1 MTHTGDSRPTG
12 PVDPARRRATLD
24 EQELRPGTL
33 FAGRYKIVERIG
45 RGGMGQV
52 YRAVD
57 QWLSRVVAL
66 KVIAD
71 PAPDSG
77 ESFEQRPELLL
88 HLDHPAL
95 VRNLDL
101 GEDAGQPYLVTEY
114 LEGESLAERLR
125 REGPMDFAAALSV
138 VVPVLSALEYLH
150 GRGVTHR
157 DIKPHNVMLTE
168 EGVRVVD
175 YGLARRMGIPDD
187 GVSAEGTREYMA
199 PEVAAGQGV
208 DHRADLYSCAALCH
222 EALTGEPPA
231 GPEGV
236 SESMPASVRRVLLQ
250 ALSPDPGH
258 RFQSAGK
265 MQQALEA
272 IERHPDRFSL
282 RRSGG
287 HLGVGLAGRRI
298 PANFGQVWL
307 PLVLAALLLLFL
319 PASWAWKMR
328 DRAWGLEFEGA
339 TVRVV
344 NVWGRQ
350 LATLAGTTPVTDALL
365 VDREGSPTLLVARG
379 AEGGGAAAIQAYS
392 ISCLREAC
400 AGRGLRPQALPPD
413 SEPVRLFALKQSGKQ
428 NPVVSL
434 WYSTAEDE
442 SAIVLLDHPGD
453 DPVLG
458 DLDTRRVWG
467 PAGLEIQAAAFE
479 SGSPQAPGERLW
491 VAGRHAC
498 WPAEIFV
505 GVLELPAVDLAS
517 WTRIPGDS
525 RVDGLELTA
534 REIVLLGKAAP
545 RRIRRPGRRD
555 GPDWKD
561 HAPFLDPQG
570 TACQNARSS
579 AHVGL

>member
-1 MTHTGDSRPTG
+1 MTHKGDSRPTG
-12 PVDPARRRATLD
+12 RVDPERRRAALE
-24 EQELRPGTL
+24 EQELRPGAL

-52 YRAVD
+52 YRAAD

-66 KVIAD
+66 KVIAE

-101 GEDAGQPYLVTEY
+101 GEESGQPYLVSEY

-125 REGPMDFAAALSV
+125 RDGPMDFAAALSV

-157 DIKPHNVMLTE
+157 DIKPHNVMLTD

-175 YGLARRMGIPDD
+175 YGLARRMGIPDA
-187 GVSAEGTREYMA
+187 GATAEGTREYMA
-199 PEVAAGQGV
+199 PEVAAGEAV

-222 EALTGEPPA
+222 EALAGEPPA

-236 SESMPASVRRVLLQ
+236 SESLPPSVRGVLLQ
-250 ALSPDPGH
+250 ALSPDPAH

-265 MQQALEA
+265 MQQALES

-282 RRSGG
+282 YRSGG
-287 HLGVGLAGRRI
+287 HLRIGRAGRRI
-298 PANFGQVWL
+298 PSDFGQVWL
-307 PLVLAALLLLFL
+307 PMVLAALLMLFL
-319 PASWAWKMR
+319 PAGWAWKMN
-328 DRAWGLEFEGA
+328 DRAWGLEVEGA

-350 LATLAGTTPVTDALL
+350 VASLMGDAPVTDALL

-379 AEGGGAAAIQAYS
+379 AEGRGSATIRAFGVD
-392 ISCLREAC
+392 CLREAC
-400 AGRGLRPQALPPD
+400 AGRGLRPLALPPD
-413 SEPVRLFALKQSGKQ
+413 SEPVRLFALRRSGDRT
-428 NPVVSL
+428 PVVSL
-434 WYSTAEDE
+434 WYSPEEDE
-442 SAIVLLDHPGD
+442 SAIVLLDDAGG

-458 DLDTRRVWG
+458 NLGPRRVWG

-479 SGSPQAPGERLW
+479 PGSLQDPRERLW

-505 GVLELPAVDLAS
+505 GMLELPAVDLAA

-525 RVDGLELTA
+525 RVDGVELSA
-534 REIVLLGKAAP
+534 RDIVLVGKAAP

-555 GPDWKD
+555 GPEWKD